1 MKRVIIPM
9 IIASAIY
16 ANGTEAN
23 TTKAQ
28 MSPVVLKGV
37 SAIKMLGGELK
48 KNLKAKFKED
58 KSGLKAV
65 NFCAT
70 RAVEIT
76 AEVQKKLPRGVIVR
90 RVASKYRN
98 EANKPDSI
106 DTKVL
111 EQFQKEIDN
120 KTFVK
125 KPTVVDV
132 NGTKRVYVPILVSKA
147 CIKCHGKN
155 IDPKIA
161 TVIKKY
167 YPNDKATG
175 FKVGDLRG
183 AMVAEIKDKPKK

>member
-1 MKRVIIPM
+1 M
-9 IIASAIY
+9 
-16 ANGTEAN
+16 
-23 TTKAQ
+23 
-28 MSPVVLKGV
+28 
-37 SAIKMLGGELK
+37 
-48 KNLKAKFKED
+48 
-58 KSGLKAV
+58 
-65 NFCAT
+65 
-70 RAVEIT
+70 
-76 AEVQKKLPRGVIVR
+76 
-90 RVASKYRN
+90 ASKYRN